1 MSGSLSVNS
10 TTVHY
15 ELSTDPNMRG
25 KLYRFMQ
32 KIRIHANPI
41 KQSNWCCSCGS
52 YEEDIVELF
61 IHYDGSTGG
70 IVFACPGECETTIK
84 ILIALG
90 FVMHR
95 WDFVGVE
102 DDD

>member
-1 MSGSLSVNS
+1 MSGALPTNS
-10 TTVHY
+10 SDVHY

-32 KIRIHANPI
+32 KVRIQANPV
-41 KQSNWCCSCGS
+41 KQSNWCWLCGA
-52 YEEDIVELF
+52 YKEKLVELF

-70 IVFACPGECETTIK
+70 VIFTCPGECETTIK
-84 ILIALG
+84 MLVALG
-90 FVMHR
+90 FVMLR
-95 WDFVGVE
+95 WDFVGVS